1 MSRTRRML
9 AALLFLTLAAPAAH
23 TATAHAV
30 PADTAPAYAV
40 AARPAVPDGTAPHAA
55 ARVPAW
61 TGSWETGVSGTTALP
76 PGAAVRN
83 AVHLTVGGTAVR
95 VRLSN
100 RLGTEPLRLDEVT
113 VARQRPGRPGSPAA
127 VPGSLRA
134 VTFRGERTAVL
145 PSGADAVSDPVRLTV
160 AAGADLLVT
169 VRPHPG
175 SGPATYHRDA
185 LRTGFV
191 APYGT
196 GTGTAAEEAGTAYT
210 AVTGSWYYVTGVDV
224 RTTHAAGTVVALGD
238 SLTDGIGTTPDTD
251 HRWPDLLAAR
261 LRDLPPQR
269 RLGVLNAGISGNR
282 LLRDGTG
289 PSALSRL
296 TADALT
302 RTGVRVL
309 VVFEGIN
316 DIKGSPAATDA
327 EAFVRAYRTL
337 VTRAHRRG
345 VRVVGVTLTPFGGHR
360 AYTPAREAV
369 RQSVNT
375 LIRGGEIF
383 DAVLDFDAVV
393 RDPDRPWRIRPDY
406 DCGDHLHL
414 GDAGTRALAD
424 AVDLAELTVPYGP
437 SGPDAPVWFTPRSPR
452 PATPPRSAG
461 S

>member
-1 MSRTRRML
+1 ML

-23 TATAHAV
+23 TAAAHAV

-40 AARPAVPDGTAPHAA
+40 AARPAVPDGAPATAHGP
-55 ARVPAW
+55 VW
-61 TGSWETGVSGTTALP
+61 TGSWEAAVSGTAVLP
-76 PGAAVRN
+76 PGAVVRN
-83 AVHLTVGGTAVR
+83 VVHLSVGGTAVR

-113 VARQRPGRPGSPAA
+113 VARQRPGRPASPAA

-134 VTFRGERTAVL
+134 VTFRGERAAVL
-145 PSGADAVSDPVRLTV
+145 PPGGDAVSDPVRLPV
-160 AAGADLLVT
+160 PAGADLLVT
-169 VRPHPG
+169 VRPRAG
-175 SGPATYHRDA
+175 SGPASYHRAA

-191 APYGT
+191 APYGA
-196 GTGTAAEEAGTAYT
+196 GASDEDGTAYT
-210 AVTGSWYYVTGVDV
+210 VTTRSWYYVTGVDV
-224 RTTHAAGTVVALGD
+224 GTTHAAGSVVALGD

-261 LRDLPPQR
+261 LRDLPPYR

-282 LLRDGTG
+282 LLRDGVG

-316 DIKGSPAATDA
+316 DVKGSPTATDA
-327 EAFVRAYRTL
+327 EAFAQAYRTL
-337 VTRAHRRG
+337 VARAHRDG
-345 VRVVGVTLTPFGGHR
+345 VRVVGATLTPFGGHR

-369 RQSVNT
+369 RQEINT

-393 RDPDRPWRIRPDY
+393 RDPDRPWRIRPAY
-406 DCGDHLHL
+406 DCGDHLHF

-424 AVDLAELTVPYGP
+424 AIDLAELTVPYGP